1 MFSKKQKSY
10 FALFIICFVWGT
22 TWVISKIVVK
32 DVSVMQLCGM
42 RQLVAGLFMVT
53 YFSVGGSR
61 LPAKTDWPRLIMM
74 SMLMFVMA
82 NGMSTWGITY
92 IESGLGA
99 IIGSTTAFWIPVF
112 VWWIMRKNVFNTKV
126 VIGLIA
132 GIAGIVI
139 IFSEK
144 LGRST
149 NPNFLFG
156 IFLSLSATIAWSV
169 ATVLAMKKKDSA
181 RLYSETGWQ
190 MLISAVVFLPL
201 TALLGQWTPL
211 AAIPAHTWGYISYLT
226 LAGSILTFISYVY
239 AIKHLPPAQLAIYPY
254 INPIVAVLLGM
265 VMLNEPVSTVLIA
278 GAAVTLT
285 GVYLVNSGSKR
296 KEKDAAAVEVAGSGE
311 SL

>member
-1 MFSKKQKSY
+1 MFNTRQKSY

-32 DVSVMQLCGM
+32 EVSVMQLCGM
-42 RQLVAGLFMVT
+42 RQLVAGLFMII
-53 YFSVGGSR
+53 YFTSRGAR
-61 LPAKTDWPRLIMM
+61 LPAKKDWPRLLLMTL
-74 SMLMFVMA
+74 LMFIMA

-112 VWWIMRKNVFNTKV
+112 VYWILGRNVFNAKV
-126 VIGLIA
+126 ITGLVT

-144 LGRST
+144 LGRVTS
-149 NPNFLFG
+149 NNFIWG
-156 IFLSLSATIAWSV
+156 IILSLSATIAWSI
-169 ATVLAMKKKDSA
+169 ATVMAMKKKDSS
-181 RLYSETGWQ
+181 RLYAETGWQ
-190 MLISAVVFLPL
+190 MFMSALVFLPL
-201 TALLGQWTPL
+201 AGILGQWTPL
-211 AAIPAHTWGYISYLT
+211 NAIPANTWMYIAYLT

-254 INPIVAVLLGM
+254 INPIVAVLLGL
-265 VMLNEPVSTVLIA
+265 VMLKEPVSTILA
-278 GAAVTLT
+278 FGALVTLT
-285 GVYLVNSGSKR
+285 GVYLVNNGSKR
-296 KEKDAAAVEVAGSGE
+296 KEKDSASVEVAGSGE